1 MKSPTDIS
9 DYLLLTGGSR
19 NKPEVIHITT
29 TDPQESCVLERS
41 DILDDTWYATGGIYE
56 NDIYLCGGA
65 SARPGGASSKSQ
77 EKECTVYSNEKDEKP
92 VVIPLRQ
99 NRIKAASATSANKE
113 LLIVGKFLNIPYM

>member
-29 TDPQESCVLERS
+29 TDPQESCVLKRS

-65 SARPGGASSKSQ
+65 SARAGGASSKSF
-77 EKECTVYSNEKDEKP
+77 KCTVYSNEKDEKP
-92 VVIPLRQ
+92 VVIPLGQ
-99 NRIKAASATSANKE
+99 SRIKAASATLNEE